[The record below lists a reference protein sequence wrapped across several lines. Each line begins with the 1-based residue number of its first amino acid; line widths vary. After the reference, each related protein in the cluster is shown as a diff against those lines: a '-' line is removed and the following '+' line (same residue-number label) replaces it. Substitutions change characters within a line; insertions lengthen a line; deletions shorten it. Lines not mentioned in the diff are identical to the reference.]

1 MKKEKIYIMK
11 PFVVLSTDFGLK
23 DGAVCSVMGVIKSI
37 DPEIEIYNLTHE
49 VTKFCTWTA
58 SYRLYQS
65 MPFWPK
71 GTIFVSVVDPGV
83 GTPRRACVAKTSNG
97 YYVVTPDNG
106 SLTLVKEKFGIDEV
120 REIDETRN
128 RLLGAGTDDVA
139 IFHGRDLFGY
149 CGGKLAAGLIDFEG
163 VGPAYPV
170 EEIVTI
176 PFPKPVVKP
185 GCAQGNVAMIC
196 PNFGCVGTN
205 INYQD
210 FVNAGFAL
218 GDMVNVLVKH
228 NDEVKFEGPVLFHRS
243 FGYVAKGEPILYNNE
258 LNWLDLSLNEK
269 NMGET
274 YGITYG
280 SEWTIRIWK

>member
-1 MKKEKIYIMK
+1 MK

-83 GTPRRACVAKTSNG
+83 GTPSRACVAKTSNG

-280 SEWTIRIWK
+280 PEWTIRIWK

>member
-1 MKKEKIYIMK
+1 M
-11 PFVVLSTDFGLK
+11 
-23 DGAVCSVMGVIKSI
+23 
-37 DPEIEIYNLTHE
+37 
-49 VTKFCTWTA
+49 
-58 SYRLYQS
+58 
-65 MPFWPK
+65 
-71 GTIFVSVVDPGV
+71 
-83 GTPRRACVAKTSNG
+83 
-97 YYVVTPDNG
+97 
-106 SLTLVKEKFGIDEV
+106 
-120 REIDETRN
+120 
-128 RLLGAGTDDVA
+128 
-139 IFHGRDLFGY
+139 
-149 CGGKLAAGLIDFEG
+149 
-163 VGPAYPV
+163 

-280 SEWTIRIWK
+280 PEWTIRIWK